1 MFKRKTSKV
10 KNRHQVKILKAN
22 VMSPRIFWFDVRH
35 AFAVLFKFVLWMA
48 VLGALCWGLWLGVEK
63 GLLKNPEFKI
73 QQIELSENPAV
84 DLVRLLN
91 VTGIDPEG
99 SLFDCDAGQ
108 IEESLRAL
116 PEVSAAEVKRE
127 YPGTLIVDVTVREPM
142 LWVAKKSQGVMPR
155 DLATGLVVD
164 RSNVA
169 FPCPRGRYEEAKAL
183 PVIELRQGGAP
194 LKAGTKV
201 DHPDFVRG
209 MRLYSAAGSYTP
221 DAKEW
226 IDTIWQHKSWASR
239 MTTREDTMVTFG
251 HDDLE
256 RQMGDLLAA
265 VQHAN
270 EKGARIATITLIG
283 TRNLPVTYAEEPPPK
298 AILVEPAPE
307 ARIPEVQTP
316 DESTPV
322 KVRPAI
328 DPDLNR
334 LLDR

>member
-35 AFAVLFKFVLWMA
+35 AFALIFKFFFWMA
-48 VLGALCWGLWLGVEK
+48 VLGAVCWGLWLGVEK

-73 QQIELSENPAV
+73 QQIELSANPAV
-84 DLVRLLN
+84 DLVRFLN

-99 SLFDCDAGQ
+99 SLFDCDTGQ
-108 IEESLRAL
+108 IEKSLQAL
-116 PEVSAAEVKRE
+116 PEISAADVKRQ

-155 DLATGLVVD
+155 DLTTGLVVD

-169 FPCPRGRYEEAKAL
+169 FPCPRGRFEEAKAL
-183 PVIELRQGGAP
+183 PVIELGEGGTP
-194 LKAGTKV
+194 LVAGTKV

-209 MRLYSAAGSYTP
+209 MRLFSAAASYTP
-221 DAKEW
+221 DANEW

-239 MTTREDTMVTFG
+239 MTTREGTEVTFG
-251 HDDLE
+251 HDNLK

-283 TRNLPVTYAEEPPPK
+283 TRNLPVTYAEAPAPK

-307 ARIPEVQTP
+307 VRIPEDQ
-316 DESTPV
+316 TPV

-328 DPDLNR
+328 DRDLNR